1 LAKNW
6 LCRVKNDTHEW
17 RLEDWREYRD
27 LHQMTTD
34 VSVTLR
40 DGRIVSSSSEAWRL
54 ECEARTILK
63 RKDRKE
69 YLEKVRQKRGVD
81 AAVELRNEMLAIKD
95 GR

>member
-1 LAKNW
+1 MICLGCLYIETAP
-6 LCRVKNDTHEW
+6 
-17 RLEDWREYRD
+17 
-27 LHQMTTD
+27 
-34 VSVTLR
+34 VTLR
-40 DGRIVSSSSEAWRL
+40 DGRVVCSSCEAWRL

-63 RKDRKE
+63 RRDRKE

>member
-1 LAKNW
+1 MSDA
-6 LCRVKNDTHEW
+6 
-17 RLEDWREYRD
+17 
-27 LHQMTTD
+27 M
-34 VSVTLR
+34 TLR

-81 AAVELRNEMLAIKD
+81 AAVELRNEMLAIKN
-95 GR
+95 GT

>member
-1 LAKNW
+1 M
-6 LCRVKNDTHEW
+6 KNDTHEW

-34 VSVTLR
+34 VLVTLR
-40 DGRIVSSSSEAWRL
+40 DGRVVSSSSEAWRL

-63 RKDRKE
+63 RRDRKE

-81 AAVELRNEMLAIKD
+81 AAVELRNEMLAIK
-95 GR
+95 GSKNG

>member
-1 LAKNW
+1 M
-6 LCRVKNDTHEW
+6 KNDTHKW

-40 DGRIVSSSSEAWRL
+40 DGRVVSSSSEAWRL

-81 AAVELRNEMLAIKD
+81 AAVELRNEMLAIKEGKQYD
-95 GR
+95 FK

>member
-1 LAKNW
+1 M
-6 LCRVKNDTHEW
+6 KNDTHEW

-27 LHQMTTD
+27 QHQMTTD

-40 DGRIVSSSSEAWRL
+40 DGRVVSSSSEAWRL
-54 ECEARTILK
+54 ECEARTILT

-81 AAVELRNEMLAIKD
+81 AAVELRNEMLAIKEGKQYD
-95 GR
+95 SK

>member
-1 LAKNW
+1 M
-6 LCRVKNDTHEW
+6 KNDTHEW

-27 LHQMTTD
+27 QHQMTTD

-40 DGRIVSSSSEAWRL
+40 DGRVVSSSSEAWRL

-63 RKDRKE
+63 RRDRKE

-81 AAVELRNEMLAIKD
+81 AAVELRNEMLAIKN
-95 GR
+95 GT